1 RDVALAI
8 ARVLVMFL
16 RRPGGQA
23 QFSAQL
29 AVQLAEHEPLREL
42 QAHVVE
48 HPEDDHSVATLARRV
63 SMSPRN
69 FARVFARD
77 VGTTPARFVT
87 TVRVETAR
95 RLLEETSEDLETVCA
110 RSGLGTTE
118 AMRRAFQHIVG
129 MSPVEYRERSHRE
142 GAHGGAHS
150 PGRSGAR

>member
-1 RDVALAI
+1 RGG
-8 ARVLVMFL
+8 ARLFSAGRAVQ
-16 RRPGGQA
+16 PGG
-23 QFSAQL
+23 
-29 AVQLAEHEPLREL
+29 HERLRDL
-42 QAHVVE
+42 QPWIQEPPRH
-48 HPEDDHSVATLARRV
+48 DLSVGTLAHRAA
-63 SMSPRN
+63 MSPRN

-129 MSPVEYRERSHRE
+129 MSPVAYRDRSHRE

-150 PGRSGAR
+150 PGRSGARRVV